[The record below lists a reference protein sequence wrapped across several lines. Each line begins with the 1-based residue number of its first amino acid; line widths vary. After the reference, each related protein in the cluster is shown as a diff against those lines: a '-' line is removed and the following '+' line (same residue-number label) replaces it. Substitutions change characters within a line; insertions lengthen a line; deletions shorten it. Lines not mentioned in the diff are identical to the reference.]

1 MQHRRILAEA
11 GTEPRN
17 HLRGERDFRH
27 EDDRRLA
34 HLGDMADGA
43 DEDLRLAA
51 SRHAVEQKLTLSA
64 LRGGQKLGEHVLLL
78 SGQPGIFFGKAL
90 HRAVGP
96 AQALPLFQLHK
107 PHFAQGVQ
115 RVAAVADGLAER
127 GGRQLRFRRI
137 CQRAEH
143 LRPLRRSNLR
153 RDHLPQ
159 HIRRDGQHGDLLPLF
174 TDALAAHLRGEHQPE
189 RHRQRAERRP
199 LNVSGQREQRR
210 QHGGII
216 LQGVADVLHAFRR
229 QVTFFRHFHDDAFQL
244 SRPERHV
251 YAHAGADAKPLRHAV
266 GEHVVHIRVVD
277 IHNHLAK
284 RHDAPP
290 FLWLT

>member
-1 MQHRRILAEA
+1 
-11 GTEPRN
+11 
-17 HLRGERDFRH
+17 
-27 EDDRRLA
+27 
-34 HLGDMADGA
+34 MADGA

-64 LRGGQKLGEHVLLL
+64 LHGGQKFGEHVLLL

-143 LRPLRRSNLR
+143 LRPLRRANLR

-159 HIRRDGQHGDLLPLF
+159 HIRRDG
-174 TDALAAHLRGEHQPE
+174 
-189 RHRQRAERRP
+189 
-199 LNVSGQREQRR
+199 
-210 QHGGII
+210 
-216 LQGVADVLHAFRR
+216 
-229 QVTFFRHFHDDAFQL
+229 
-244 SRPERHV
+244 
-251 YAHAGADAKPLRHAV
+251 
-266 GEHVVHIRVVD
+266 
-277 IHNHLAK
+277 
-284 RHDAPP
+284 
-290 FLWLT
+290 